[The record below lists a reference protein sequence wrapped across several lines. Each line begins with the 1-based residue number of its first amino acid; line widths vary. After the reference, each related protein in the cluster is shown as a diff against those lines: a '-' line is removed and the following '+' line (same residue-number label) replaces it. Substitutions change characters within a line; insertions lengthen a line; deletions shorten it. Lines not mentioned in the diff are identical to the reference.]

1 MCKDM
6 DCDIVNISSL
16 KILSALLTKHYN
28 RKVILL
34 IDEYDMPLVQAFEQD
49 YYESMIILMK
59 SLFEQALKTNDNLK
73 LAVFTGC
80 YLSDVV
86 NSYVSFMPL
95 FY

>member
-49 YYESMIILMK
+49 YYESMWCGIKKVDI
-59 SLFEQALKTNDNLK
+59 
-73 LAVFTGC
+73 G
-80 YLSDVV
+80 VV
-86 NSYVSFMPL
+86 
-95 FY
+95 